1 MNGKVERENT
11 LRGVLIF
18 RFSLHDMN
26 AISDR
31 LQAIRD
37 RISAAAQRCGRD
49 PASVELLAVSKTFP
63 VEAIREALE
72 AGQLLFGE
80 NKVQEILAKA
90 PQLPADLQ
98 WHLIGH
104 LQSNKVRKVLPHV
117 KAIHSVGSLDLA
129 RDVDRIAG
137 ELGLVAK
144 VYLEVNLGEE
154 SSKHGFSAEGL
165 RANLEALHALKRLA
179 IQGLMC
185 IPPYDED
192 AEKSRPYFVQL
203 RNLRDELEQHGGA
216 PLPLLSMG
224 MSHDFEIA
232 IEEGATIV
240 RVGSAIFGERTYKT
254 AA

>member
-1 MNGKVERENT
+1 MNDLSE
-11 LRGVLIF
+11 
-18 RFSLHDMN
+18 
-26 AISDR
+26 R

-49 PASVELLAVSKTFP
+49 PAAIELLAVSKTFP
-63 VEAIREALE
+63 VEAIREAVD
-72 AGQLLFGE
+72 AGQMMFGE

-90 PQLPADLQ
+90 PQLPANLQ

-104 LQSNKVRKVLPHV
+104 LQSNKVRKVLPLV
-117 KAIHSVGSLDLA
+117 KAIHSIGSLDLA

-137 ELGLVAK
+137 ELGLFPQ
-144 VYLEVNLGEE
+144 VYLEVNLAEE
-154 SSKHGFSAEGL
+154 SSKHGFGVEQVRAGL
-165 RANLEALHALKRLA
+165 ETLYAFKRLE

-185 IPPYDED
+185 IPPFDAD
-192 AEKSRPYFVQL
+192 AEKSRPYFVRL
-203 RNLRDELEQHGGA
+203 RALRDELEKCGGA

-232 IEEGATIV
+232 VEEGATMV
-240 RVGSAIFGERTYKT
+240 RVGSAIFGERSYKP

>member
-1 MNGKVERENT
+1 MND
-11 LRGVLIF
+11 LA
-18 RFSLHDMN
+18 S
-26 AISDR
+26 R

-49 PASVELLAVSKTFP
+49 PASVQLLAVSKTFP
-63 VEAIREALE
+63 AEAIREALD

-90 PQLPADLQ
+90 PQLPSNLQ

-117 KAIHSVGSLDLA
+117 QAIHSVDSLDLA
-129 RDVDRIAG
+129 RDIDRIAG
-137 ELGLVAK
+137 ELGLKAK
-144 VYLEVNLGEE
+144 VYLEVNLGDE
-154 SSKHGFSAEGL
+154 SSKHGFNAEGL
-165 RANLEALHALKRLA
+165 RAQLEALHALTRLE

-185 IPPYDED
+185 IPPFDD
-192 AEKSRPYFVQL
+192 DPEKSRPYFVQL
-203 RNLRDELEQHGGA
+203 RTLRDELEKTGGR

-232 IEEGATIV
+232 IEEGATMV
-240 RVGSAIFGERTYKT
+240 RVGSAIFGERTYKP

>member
-1 MNGKVERENT
+1 
-11 LRGVLIF
+11 
-18 RFSLHDMN
+18 MN
-26 AISDR
+26 ALSDR

-37 RISAAAQRCGRD
+37 RITAAAQRCGRD

-63 VEAIREALE
+63 VEAIREAVD

-80 NKVQEILAKA
+80 NKVQEVLAKA
-90 PQLPADLQ
+90 PQLPSNLQ

-117 KAIHSVGSLDLA
+117 KAIHSIGSLDLA

-137 ELGLVAK
+137 ELGLFPQ
-144 VYLEVNLGEE
+144 VYIEVNLAAE
-154 SSKHGFSAEGL
+154 SSKHGFSAEQL
-165 RANLEALHALKRLA
+165 RASLEALYALKRLE

-185 IPPYDED
+185 IPPFDDD

-203 RNLRDELEQHGGA
+203 RNLRDELAQLGGA

-240 RVGSAIFGERTYKT
+240 RVGSAIFGSRTYKT

>member
-1 MNGKVERENT
+1 MNNLSE
-11 LRGVLIF
+11 
-18 RFSLHDMN
+18 
-26 AISDR
+26 R

-37 RISAAAQRCGRD
+37 RMTHAAQRCGRD
-49 PASVELLAVSKTFP
+49 PGSVELLAVSKTFP
-63 VEAIREALE
+63 VEAIREAMA
-72 AGQLLFGE
+72 AGQLMFGE

-90 PQLPADLQ
+90 PQLPAEVQ

-144 VYLEVNLGEE
+144 VYLEVNLGDE
-154 SSKHGFSAEGL
+154 SSKHGFGTEDV
-165 RANLEALHALKRLA
+165 RASLEALRALKQLE

-185 IPPYDED
+185 IPPFDDD
-192 AEKSRPYFVQL
+192 AEKSRPYFAQL
-203 RNLRDELEQHGGA
+203 RELRDELEKRGGA

-232 IEEGATIV
+232 IEEGATMV
-240 RVGSAIFGERTYKT
+240 RVGSAIFGERTYKP

>member
-1 MNGKVERENT
+1 MND
-11 LRGVLIF
+11 LA
-18 RFSLHDMN
+18 S
-26 AISDR
+26 R

-37 RISAAAQRCGRD
+37 RISAAALRCGRD
-49 PASVELLAVSKTFP
+49 PATVQLLAVSKTFP
-63 VEAIREALE
+63 VEAIRQAVD

-90 PQLPADLQ
+90 PQLPAELQ

-117 KAIHSVGSLDLA
+117 RAIHSVDSLDLA
-129 RDVDRIAG
+129 RDIDRIAG
-137 ELGLVAK
+137 ELGLTAK
-144 VYLEVNLGEE
+144 IYLEVNLGDE
-154 SSKHGFSAEGL
+154 SSKHGFHAEGL
-165 RANLEALHALKRLA
+165 RTQMGALHALTRLE

-185 IPPYDED
+185 IPPFDDD
-192 AEKSRPYFVQL
+192 AEKSRPYFAQL
-203 RNLRDELEQHGGA
+203 RTLRDELAKSSGI

-232 IEEGATIV
+232 IEEGATMV
-240 RVGSAIFGERTYKT
+240 RVGSAIFGERTYQP

>member
-1 MNGKVERENT
+1 
-11 LRGVLIF
+11 
-18 RFSLHDMN
+18 MN
-26 AISDR
+26 ALSDR

-37 RISAAAQRCGRD
+37 RITAAAQSCSRD

-63 VEAIREALE
+63 VEAIREAVD

-90 PQLPADLQ
+90 PQLPANLQ

-104 LQSNKVRKVLPHV
+104 LQSNKVRKVLPHA
-117 KAIHSVGSLDLA
+117 KAIHSIGSLDLA

-137 ELGLVAK
+137 ELGLFPQ
-144 VYLEVNLGEE
+144 VYIEVNLAAE
-154 SSKHGFSAEGL
+154 SSKHGFSAEQL
-165 RANLEALHALKRLA
+165 RASLEALYALKRLE

-185 IPPYDED
+185 IPPFD
-192 AEKSRPYFVQL
+192 ADPTKSRPYFTHL
-203 RNLRDELEQHGGA
+203 RELRDELEQRSGS
-216 PLPLLSMG
+216 PLPRLSMG
-224 MSHDFEIA
+224 MSHDFDIA

-240 RVGSAIFGERTYKT
+240 RVGSAIFGERTYQT